1 MVILDDQTLFFVQM
15 IQQNGNRE
23 HLKNGPPEA
32 WLGFSLLPEG
42 NTKLFPPSQI
52 FLSGAEIKFP
62 LLFTADLNFDLEPFL
77 FSADKGIGTMPAE
90 NTCVGSTME
99 N

>member
-1 MVILDDQTLFFVQM
+1 M
-15 IQQNGNRE
+15 IQQNGNRDN
-23 HLKNGPPEA
+23 LKDGPPEA
-32 WLGFSLLPEG
+32 WLGYSLLPE
-42 NTKLFPPSQI
+42 
-52 FLSGAEIKFP
+52 GAEIKFP
-62 LLFTADLNFDLEPFL
+62 LLFTEDLNFDLEPFL